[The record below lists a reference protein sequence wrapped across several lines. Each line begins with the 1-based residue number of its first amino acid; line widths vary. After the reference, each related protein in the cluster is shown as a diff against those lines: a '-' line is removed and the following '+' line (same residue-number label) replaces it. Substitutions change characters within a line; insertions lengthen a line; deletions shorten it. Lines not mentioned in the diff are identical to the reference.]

1 MPISMAESVWALEG
15 FWVEGGEA
23 FSPFNETVE
32 LALLIKQWV
41 KINEFCTKIVFFK

>member
-1 MPISMAESVWALEG
+1 MPISMPESVWALEG

-32 LALLIKQWV
+32 LALLIKQWEPQTTHP
-41 KINEFCTKIVFFK
+41 NGENQ